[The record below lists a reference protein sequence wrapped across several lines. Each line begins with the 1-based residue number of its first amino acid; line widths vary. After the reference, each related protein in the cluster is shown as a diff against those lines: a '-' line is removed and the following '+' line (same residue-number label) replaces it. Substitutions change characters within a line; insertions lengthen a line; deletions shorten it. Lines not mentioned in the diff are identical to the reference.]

1 MKYAVCYEHVITK
14 MGTTEIEA
22 ESEDEALEKFQQM
35 ADNSEVS
42 EAEEDLDEETYEV
55 KEVF

>member
-1 MKYAVCYEHVITK
+1 MKYVVCYDHVITK
-14 MGTTEIEA
+14 IGTMEIEA
-22 ESEDEALEKFQQM
+22 ESEDEAIEKFQQM

>member
-1 MKYAVCYEHVITK
+1 MKYAVCYDHIITK
-14 MGTTEIEA
+14 TGTIEIDA
-22 ESEDEALEKFQQM
+22 NSEDEAIEKFQQM

>member
-14 MGTTEIEA
+14 IGTMEIEA
-22 ESEDEALEKFQQM
+22 ESEDEAIDKFQQM

-42 EAEEDLDEETYEV
+42 EIDEDLEEETYEV
-55 KEVF
+55 TEVF